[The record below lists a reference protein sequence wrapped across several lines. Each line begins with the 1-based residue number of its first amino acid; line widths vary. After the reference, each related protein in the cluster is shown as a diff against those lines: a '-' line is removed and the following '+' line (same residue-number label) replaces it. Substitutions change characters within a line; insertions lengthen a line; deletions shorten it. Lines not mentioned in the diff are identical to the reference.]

1 LKFLSG
7 DGVCSGAR
15 QAARSSRDLSAVA
28 LVASR
33 NMFAA
38 SKARR
43 WLAGLSLLLAAA
55 MLTLGMTVFGGRLK
69 RYDFLV
75 YWTVCFG
82 LTGFAAVMAL
92 LDMAMIKRQ
101 SRKAQRDLI
110 QEALNQVEEEKRKR
124 LDH

>member
-1 LKFLSG
+1 
-7 DGVCSGAR
+7 
-15 QAARSSRDLSAVA
+15 
-28 LVASR
+28 
-33 NMFAA
+33 MFAA